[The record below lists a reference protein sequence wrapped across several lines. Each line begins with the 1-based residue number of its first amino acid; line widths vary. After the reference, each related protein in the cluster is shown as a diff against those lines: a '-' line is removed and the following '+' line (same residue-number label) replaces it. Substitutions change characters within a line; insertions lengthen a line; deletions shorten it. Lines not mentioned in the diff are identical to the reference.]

1 MHVCWSWWRVGGD
14 EPVCFALH
22 RAPNSFK
29 PSFIKLLESN
39 LTDKVGSPLRQ
50 HVGSDNETHKLW
62 DCSFH
67 NAITSVSIAFAPA
80 LSMSLVY
87 AGSIAGTVT
96 IIGLER
102 SLLFASNQHT
112 KLIILVALLRA
123 HF

>member
-1 MHVCWSWWRVGGD
+1 M
-14 EPVCFALH
+14 
-22 RAPNSFK
+22 
-29 PSFIKLLESN
+29 
-39 LTDKVGSPLRQ
+39 GSPLRQ

-112 KLIILVALLRA
+112 KLIILVALFKGSLLDFSQPRGLVHFHRA
-123 HF
+123 NI